1 MKHPI
6 IDRILIF
13 INAALVIAA
22 AVVLALT
29 ALGVIPAALLHSC
42 IDVAVQG
49 SLWQKIIVWAC
60 TLVLAVCGL
69 VLLGVMLPGRN
80 KHRKPFATIEGENG
94 AVNISIKA
102 LEGLVHK
109 CLQAHPELT
118 VVSSSIFSDGE
129 SVRITLHITLME
141 DISIPL
147 AVNALQKEIRQYV
160 QGCAGVEIDDVRV
173 FVDGTTAGE
182 KEPIASPYRVAS
194 SAQPLSAK
202 PATAV
207 EAAQND
213 RVPDTPVCEVPAQ
226 ETASAETKETPAEKA
241 TGEANEEEPS
251 VAQVDTAEEAA
262 QAWYEAESVPG
273 EANDS
278 SLTEGQGESAAQ
290 EQETPAAQL

>member
-1 MKHPI
+1 MKHPV

-13 INAALVIAA
+13 INAVLVIAA
-22 AVVLALT
+22 AVALALT
-29 ALGVIPAALLHSC
+29 TLGVIPAPLLHSC
-42 IDVAVQG
+42 IDVLAQG

-60 TLVLAVCGL
+60 TLALAVCGL

-80 KHRKPFATIEGENG
+80 KHRKPFATIDGENG
-94 AVNISIKA
+94 AVNISLKA

-129 SVRITLHITLME
+129 SVRITLHITLLE

-160 QGCAGVEIDDVRV
+160 QACAGVEIDDVRV

-194 SAQPLSAK
+194 AVSIVQPLSTK
-202 PATAV
+202 PAV
-207 EAAQND
+207 AQAPEMPMQD
-213 RVPDTPVCEVPAQ
+213 APAQ
-226 ETASAETKETPAEKA
+226 EKMSAAEEMPTEKTTEKA
-241 TGEANEEEPS
+241 GREEPS
-251 VAQVDTAEEAA
+251 AA
-262 QAWYEAESVPG
+262 QADAVDDTARTQSEVEIDPG
-273 EANDS
+273 DADT
-278 SLTEGQGESAAQ
+278 SLLPEVQEESAAQ
-290 EQETPAAQL
+290 EQEAPAAQL